1 MSNTSATLEQPLQLG
16 DISLKNRLVMAPLT
30 RARSGVSRVPN
41 ALMKEY
47 YVQRAN
53 AGLILTEATVIDAKA
68 VGYADT
74 PGLWSSE
81 QSEAW
86 RNIVDALH
94 AEGSKMVAQ
103 LWHVGRISHPDLL
116 DGDTP
121 VAPSAIAAEGDVSLL
136 RPKRPFPTPHA
147 LSEDEIQQI
156 VAQYRQAAL
165 NAKEAGFDGVEL
177 HAANGY
183 LIDQFLQSKTNQR
196 QDQYGGSIENRAR
209 LLLQIVDEFI
219 AIWGAGRVGLHIAP
233 RGDSHDMGDENPL
246 ATFGYVM
253 QQLSQRNIAFVFS
266 REYQAADS
274 IGAQLREQFSG
285 GWIAN
290 EGLTSESAKAL
301 LASGAADAVSFG
313 KAYIANPDLY
323 TRLLQYAPLNE
334 LDPSTLYASGA
345 EGYTDYPTLHELN
358 SAAQV

>member
-1 MSNTSATLEQPLQLG
+1 MSNTSATLEQPLQMG

-30 RARSGVSRVPN
+30 RARSGTSRVPN

-74 PGLWSSE
+74 PGLWSAE
-81 QSEAW
+81 QAAAW
-86 RNIVDALH
+86 RDIVQAVH
-94 AEGSKMVAQ
+94 GQGSKMVVQ

-136 RPKRPFPTPHA
+136 RPKRPFPTPRA
-147 LSEDEIQQI
+147 LSETEIQAI
-156 VAQYRQAAL
+156 VAQYRQAAIH
-165 NAKEAGFDGVEL
+165 AKDAGFDGVEL

-183 LIDQFLQSKTNQR
+183 LIDQFLQSKSNQR

-219 AIWGAGRVGLHIAP
+219 AIWGAGRVGVHIAP

-253 QQLSQRNIAFVFS
+253 QQLSARNIAFVFS
-266 REYQAADS
+266 REYQADDS
-274 IGAQLREQFSG
+274 IGTQLREQFSG
-285 GWIAN
+285 AWIAN
-290 EGLTSESAKAL
+290 EGLTAESAKAL
-301 LASGAADAVSFG
+301 LADGSADAVSFG

-323 TRLLQYAPLNE
+323 THLLQDAPLND
-334 LDPSTLYASGA
+334 LDASTLYGSGA
-345 EGYTDYPTLHELN
+345 EGYTDYPSL
-358 SAAQV
+358 AALEAVNG

>member
-1 MSNTSATLEQPLQLG
+1 MSNTSATLEQPLQMG

-30 RARSGVSRVPN
+30 RARSGESRVPN
-41 ALMKEY
+41 ALMKDY

-74 PGLWSSE
+74 PGLWSAE
-81 QSEAW
+81 QAAAW
-86 RNIVDALH
+86 RDIVQAVH
-94 AEGSKMVAQ
+94 AQGSKMVVQ

-121 VAPSAIAAEGDVSLL
+121 VAPSAIAAEGEVSLL
-136 RPKRPFPTPHA
+136 RPKRPFPTPRA
-147 LSEDEIQQI
+147 LSETEIQAI
-156 VAQYRQAAL
+156 VAQYRQAAIH
-165 NAKEAGFDGVEL
+165 AKDSGFDGVEL

-219 AIWGAGRVGLHIAP
+219 AIWGAGRVGVHIAP

-253 QQLSQRNIAFVFS
+253 QQLSARNIAFVFS
-266 REYQAADS
+266 REYQADDS
-274 IGAQLREQFSG
+274 IGTQLREQFSG
-285 GWIAN
+285 AWIAN
-290 EGLTSESAKAL
+290 EGLTAESAKAL
-301 LASGAADAVSFG
+301 LANGGADAVSFG

-323 TRLLQYAPLNE
+323 TRLLADAPLNE
-334 LDPSTLYASGA
+334 LDFTTLYGTTAA
-345 EGYTDYPTLHELN
+345 GYTDYPSLAEPEAVN
-358 SAAQV
+358 G